1 MTESAYERAGICAK
15 LGSTW
20 TVTFWRKPAGAGGAG
35 DDGVGGHAADRGGET
50 RTDANGRR
58 SAMATASATGRP
70 RRGHSVADSEA
81 AAGQLLSE
89 PARAAAAGQQ
99 ALLAVVQQEAY
110 IEGVG
115 TRVNIGMK
123 CPRIIALKCPLI
135 SIGNVRS
142 ELRHRRRSSRACG
155 YVGNSEPGRGLSIY
169 PQARRAGPQRAATS
183 STSSSVGFGR
193 PSSPARR
200 FSLSRAAFP
209 LDVQVVE

>member
-1 MTESAYERAGICAK
+1 MTEISMSVREYLRKAGIDLDGDFLAQAAALVAQATMELEVTQQIGAAK
-15 LGSTW
+15 HERTPARQTQRNGYRERNWATRVGDIPLRIPKLRQGSY
-20 TVTFWRKPAGAGGAG
+20 FPSLL
-35 DDGVGGHAADRGGET
+35 E
-50 RTDANGRR
+50 
-58 SAMATASATGRP
+58 P
-70 RRGHSVADSEA
+70 RR
-81 AAGQLLSE
+81 
-89 PARAAAAGQQ
+89 RAEQ
-99 ALLAVVQQEAY
+99 ALLAVVQQAY
-110 IEGVG
+110 IEGVS

-155 YVGNSEPGRGLSIY
+155 YVGNSERSGELSIY

-200 FSLSRAAFP
+200 FSLSR
-209 LDVQVVE
+209 